1 MNTTNIEH
9 QVKKE
14 SNIIKYKLL
23 YTVCILLIYLLG
35 REIPLYKIDLVAY
48 TGKIISAEELLMQS
62 VGGDT
67 YRYSL
72 FALGI
77 SPYMIASILM
87 QVYVAVK
94 RAGTKERISPR
105 KMNMMTMFLTLVL
118 AMMQAYLHSQELMY
132 RILGDNLTFVRAVA
146 MIEMV
151 TGVMVIAWLSDRNKR
166 YGLGGQT
173 VLIYVNIIDGIIGT
187 LRGHSFRELMLPIFI
202 SAGLILVVLFMENT
216 EFRIT
221 LQRISIH
228 NIYADKNY
236 LAIKMNP
243 IGMMPVMFSTAFFSV
258 PRLLTYGVSILFPD
272 NAKVVWLKENMTL
285 TKPVGIG
292 VYLLI
297 IYILTIG
304 FSMIFINPRD
314 LTEQFLKSGDCLVG
328 IHAGKETRRYLSRKL
343 RGISFISAT
352 VMCVCLGLPLML
364 QYKGDLTGNLVMIPS
379 TVMLLT
385 GMWSTINQEYQAVKS
400 FDSYHEFI

>member
-216 EFRIT
+216 EFRI
-221 LQRISIH
+221 
-228 NIYADKNY
+228 
-236 LAIKMNP
+236 
-243 IGMMPVMFSTAFFSV
+243 
-258 PRLLTYGVSILFPD
+258 
-272 NAKVVWLKENMTL
+272 
-285 TKPVGIG
+285 
-292 VYLLI
+292 
-297 IYILTIG
+297 
-304 FSMIFINPRD
+304 
-314 LTEQFLKSGDCLVG
+314 
-328 IHAGKETRRYLSRKL
+328 
-343 RGISFISAT
+343 
-352 VMCVCLGLPLML
+352 PL
-364 QYKGDLTGNLVMIPS
+364 
-379 TVMLLT
+379 
-385 GMWSTINQEYQAVKS
+385 
-400 FDSYHEFI
+400 